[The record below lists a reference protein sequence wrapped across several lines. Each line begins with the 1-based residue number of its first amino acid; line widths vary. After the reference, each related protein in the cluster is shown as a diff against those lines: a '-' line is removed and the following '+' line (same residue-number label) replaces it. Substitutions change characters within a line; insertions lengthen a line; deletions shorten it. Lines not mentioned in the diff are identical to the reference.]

1 MTISKLT
8 HDQRQR
14 RQMMR
19 NAYLIESTDTIRE
32 AMTHYHGDNRRW
44 LQELLDECEK
54 HNVDNFGDVPM

>member
-14 RQMMR
+14 RQLMR
-19 NAYLIESTDTIRE
+19 NGYLIESVDTIKK

-44 LQELLDECEK
+44 LKEMLDECKK